1 MCVRMGGRRRWR
13 AGEVTV
19 SSAGPCCIPPAA
31 SPGAP
36 HLRARAG
43 GGGTANRSSRAAV
56 LARLQHGTRL
66 SLLAGSVNS
75 ASSVCGRQ
83 RDTPPMFCHRFSA
96 TPAPH
101 QHPRLRQGAASSPH
115 RSLSTLEYLC
125 YLCLAGGNNY
135 EKQIWSHVYSSTD
148 VEG

>member
-1 MCVRMGGRRRWR
+1 MCKDGREKEVASRGGDGQLGRP
-13 AGEVTV
+13 VLHP
-19 SSAGPCCIPPAA
+19 SSSLSRCTAPP
-31 SPGAP
+31 SPGG
-36 HLRARAG
+36 G